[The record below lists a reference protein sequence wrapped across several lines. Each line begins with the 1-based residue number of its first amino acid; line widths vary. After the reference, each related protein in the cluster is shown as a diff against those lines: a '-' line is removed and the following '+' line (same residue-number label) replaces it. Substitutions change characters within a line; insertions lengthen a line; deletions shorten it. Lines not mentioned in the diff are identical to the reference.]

1 MESPAERWQL
11 QRKWVIISGRF
22 NSSTHIMAAVLS
34 GQVWCLQAFLH
45 FPARDENV
53 FLLLLLVSHSPTYP
67 TRHPTQQVSVYRK
80 VINS

>member
-11 QRKWVIISGRF
+11 QRKWVIISG
-22 NSSTHIMAAVLS
+22 SSRHIMAAVLS
-34 GQVWCLQAFLH
+34 GNVWCLQAFLH

-67 TRHPTQQVSVYRK
+67 TRHPTQQVSVYMK